1 MSSNPQQ
8 PHSGRPMPPNYS
20 QASGP
25 QQPYAQRPSSGQP
38 SSQQPGAQSY
48 SFGASNGQQPDF
60 SQPGYSQPGYGQQ
73 GTSQPGYS
81 QQGTGQPG
89 YGQPGNGQPGYGQAG
104 YGQPGT
110 QQPGYGQSGYGQS
123 GFSQPGYGG
132 PQPFVSPAL
141 FDSRSLP
148 DSAYG
153 PGSAGFW
160 MAGESDRTTA
170 MWSHLGTLLFGYLPL
185 IMFLVK
191 KDESPYVREHTR
203 QGLNAMITNTIAT
216 TAALIV
222 FAVIGFILAF
232 FTFGLSMLLMYAAC
246 IIPIVYVVF
255 YIIAAIAA
263 NKGEG
268 YRIPLTIDFVK

>member
-25 QQPYAQRPSSGQP
+25 QQPYAQHPSTQQS

-48 SFGASNGQQPDF
+48 SFDASNGQQTGF
-60 SQPGYSQPGYGQQ
+60 GQPGQQPGYGH
-73 GTSQPGYS
+73 
-81 QQGTGQPG
+81 
-89 YGQPGNGQPGYGQAG
+89 AG

-110 QQPGYGQSGYGQS
+110 QQPGYGQPGYGQA
-123 GFSQPGYGG
+123 GYSQPGYGG

-153 PGSAGFW
+153 PGSAAFW

-170 MWSHLGTLLFGYLPL
+170 MWSHLGALLFGYLPL
-185 IMFLVK
+185 ILFLVK

-216 TAALIV
+216 IAAFIV
-222 FAVIGFILAF
+222 FGAIGFILAF
-232 FTFGLSMLLMYAAC
+232 FTFGLSMLLMYAAV
-246 IIPIVYVVF
+246 IVPIVYIVF
-255 YIIAAIAA
+255 YIIAAVAA
-263 NKGEG
+263 NRGEG
-268 YRIPLTIDFVK
+268 YRFPLTIDFVK